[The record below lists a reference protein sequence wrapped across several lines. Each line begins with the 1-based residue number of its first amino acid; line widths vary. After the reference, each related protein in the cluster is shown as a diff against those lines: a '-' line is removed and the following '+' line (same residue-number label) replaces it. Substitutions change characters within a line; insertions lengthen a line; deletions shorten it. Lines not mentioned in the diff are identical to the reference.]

1 MVVRARQT
9 RIRRQHTR
17 AQLVWDRGAGDL
29 DQTGQAALVWD
40 GAPGVQA
47 AEHVEHCD
55 WCNLPL
61 VQCGFA
67 GHAGVHCE
75 ELGSQHG
82 RTHLDAMGL
91 AVGRGIERSRLF
103 LWCHGPLVAF
113 TLGSGFVSSHACFLS
128 IDMLCNRDSGSCGGA
143 VRIMAGMII

>member
-29 DQTGQAALVWD
+29 DLTGQAALVWD

-47 AEHVEHCD
+47 VEHVVRCD

-67 GHAGVHCE
+67 GHGADS
-75 ELGSQHG
+75 LG
-82 RTHLDAMGL
+82 
-91 AVGRGIERSRLF
+91 
-103 LWCHGPLVAF
+103 CHGIGRWRGDR
-113 TLGSGFVSSHACFLS
+113 T
-128 IDMLCNRDSGSCGGA
+128 R
-143 VRIMAGMII
+143 